1 MITRSLKKMLSNIKK
16 IFIYSAEGKQ
26 FNLNSIKN
34 FLTAANN
41 QKATEK
47 TVINYLKNNFS
58 KEMQDIVDANPRKQK
73 KEKDI
78 LLGVYKDIVNLLGPL
93 LELSNVQINPE
104 TQESEELTS
113 MHTLFADD
121 AWIKL
126 SKMCRIIKKTAIS
139 KGTKNINTKSNAQ

>member
-16 IFIYSAEGKQ
+16 KFIYSAEGKQ

-34 FLTAANN
+34 FPTAANN

-73 KEKDI
+73 KRKIFCLVFIRI
-78 LLGVYKDIVNLLGPL
+78 LLTCLV
-93 LELSNVQINPE
+93 
-104 TQESEELTS
+104 
-113 MHTLFADD
+113 LF
-121 AWIKL
+121 
-126 SKMCRIIKKTAIS
+126 
-139 KGTKNINTKSNAQ
+139 

>member
-1 MITRSLKKMLSNIKK
+1 MLSNIKK

-93 LELSNVQINPE
+93 LELSNVQINPK

-121 AWIKL
+121 A
-126 SKMCRIIKKTAIS
+126 
-139 KGTKNINTKSNAQ
+139 